1 MYIPSCGRNSSKW
14 NTIRKPSK
22 PTFTTH
28 LMLFELEEQPVA
40 NYSPVN
46 EGHLLRL
53 TKSESDSDAVT
64 VWNQLSAEAKRSSIE
79 LQ

>member
-1 MYIPSCGRNSSKW
+1 M
-14 NTIRKPSK
+14 
-22 PTFTTH
+22 H
-28 LMLFELEEQPVA
+28 LMLVELEEWPVA

-46 EGHLLRL
+46 EVHLLRL